1 MRAEKTCNLRIW
13 LPTSLKNL
21 ETVTIDDEKTKS
33 TFDANLLN
41 KFIELDL
48 KNDLSKKQVKET
60 IEEDLT
66 LDFVRNLST
75 IQEEDGAGHQEVISL
90 FMEEEG
96 VALSPNKE
104 TSPLQ
109 HSPQITTQ
117 ATVV

>member
-1 MRAEKTCNLRIW
+1 MMKKQKAPST
-13 LPTSLKNL
+13 PT
-21 ETVTIDDEKTKS
+21 
-33 TFDANLLN
+33 LLN

-48 KNDLSKKQVKET
+48 KNDLSKKQVEET

-66 LDFVRNLST
+66 LDSVRNLST
-75 IQEEDGAGHQEVISL
+75 IQEEDGTGHQEVISL